1 MPLFPDD
8 TGLTFRVHML
18 RPQFRLE
25 TREFDVGSF
34 SGPMDLH
41 EICGLPETGWGAELL
56 MGGESYRVSMF
67 ATFQKG
73 KVVTDEAVTLEQHVF
88 PPGTRLETFAH
99 LVTLEGFWR
108 HAFIGGREKPV
119 ELRFLAGLQAIRYH
133 VDMTDDVRQT
143 SEGFS
148 ALWPVPALGLEG
160 RWQLTDR
167 LSLRGAV
174 YGTRLK
180 FKNPFQLDG
189 GETQKVNVRALHADA
204 GAQWDLSTGWSVG
217 LGMTALDYLVEN
229 SSPEDKDTGSYEAL
243 GLNLAAVLRF

>member
-1 MPLFPDD
+1 MVIPTRMSRRGGPWQAGGPSCLQDVPKAGLRGHAQMSLADSARAYTLRVDMSLFAFFTCAALLVQDPEPQKGSSEPQVSTRSGAMPLFPDD

-108 HAFIGGREKPV
+108 HAFIGGRE
-119 ELRFLAGLQAIRYH
+119 
-133 VDMTDDVRQT
+133 
-143 SEGFS
+143 
-148 ALWPVPALGLEG
+148 
-160 RWQLTDR
+160 
-167 LSLRGAV
+167 
-174 YGTRLK
+174 
-180 FKNPFQLDG
+180 
-189 GETQKVNVRALHADA
+189 
-204 GAQWDLSTGWSVG
+204 
-217 LGMTALDYLVEN
+217 
-229 SSPEDKDTGSYEAL
+229 
-243 GLNLAAVLRF
+243 